1 MAHKQP
7 YMQFIIQNI
16 ALRSLGFKTP
26 SPLVGI
32 SLTNSESGIQ
42 TEFKV
47 TVHVLGDQR
56 KSAHIGAFEM
66 MLYEFAQMRGDST
79 TPCYL
84 EMGWADET
92 GILESISVQGM
103 FIQYTS
109 TIHKGYT
116 EYVLQ
121 GIGNFTNTAT
131 IRGIA
136 IPAIR
141 GNFRPSDVAE
151 AVLDYVHAGDV
162 FDYDIDHDDEVVPM
176 CKASCV
182 TSLGEYINGRS
193 NVASSETAEM
203 GLIQMSYCEGSRSC
217 AYGLPGNKSTDMYLR
232 AGYTKRE
239 IHNLMGSPIAQTQ
252 RSASSY
258 TFSITEPT
266 FHNRGVIRYKNN
278 VNLANYVSSE
288 VLMWGGLYTNILSI
302 TATYQGVT
310 QTLLGSGASVQTG
323 MGITLKGETLV
334 SESNRQNSYNAKL
347 DSMFTAG
354 NALNNLNAI
363 STQFNTNVQIT
374 IVGSPK
380 VYQVADAVRVVVYTG
395 GTLNPITGVYRIIK
409 VGHNIN
415 GTSYTTTLTVQR
427 LDLITANN
435 TVTSIAGYTNK
446 VRQNN
451 VQSASF
457 VKSKLNLGQPFQHII
472 NILKRGKL

>member
-7 YMQFIIQNI
+7 YMQFVIQNI

-32 SLTNSESGIQ
+32 TLTNSESGIQ
-42 TEFKV
+42 TNFKV
-47 TVHVLGDQR
+47 KVHVLGDQR
-56 KSAHIGAFEM
+56 KEAHIGAFEM

-84 EMGWADET
+84 ELGWADEG
-92 GILESISVQGM
+92 GIIESLTIQGI
-103 FIQYTS
+103 FIQFTS
-109 TIHKGYT
+109 TVNTGYT
-116 EYVLQ
+116 EYILE

-162 FDYDIDHDDEVVPM
+162 FDYDIDHDDEVVPIS
-176 CKASCV
+176 KSSCV
-182 TSLGEYINGRS
+182 TSLGEYINGS
-193 NVASSETAEM
+193 NTQQ
-203 GLIQMSYCEGSRSC
+203 GLIQQSYCEGSRSC
-217 AYGLPGNKSTDMYLR
+217 AYGLPRNNTTGMYLK
-232 AGYTKRE
+232 AGYTKSE
-239 IHNLMGSPIAQTQ
+239 IHNLMGSPVAQTQ

-266 FHNRGVIRYKNN
+266 FHTRGVIRYKNN
-278 VNLANYVSSE
+278 VNLANYVAE
-288 VLMWGGLYTNILSI
+288 DVLMWGGLYTNILSI
-302 TATYQGVT
+302 SATYQGVT
-310 QTLLGSGASVQTG
+310 QTLLGSGATVQTG
-323 MGITLKGETLV
+323 MGITLKGESLV
-334 SESNRQNSYNAKL
+334 TESNRQNSYCATIG
-347 DSMFTAG
+347 SMYASG

-374 IVGSPK
+374 IVGKPK
-380 VYQVADAVRVVVYTG
+380 VFQVADAVRVVVYTG

-409 VGHNIN
+409 VGHNIT
-415 GTSYTTTLTVQR
+415 GTGYTTTLTVQR

-435 TVTSIAGYTNK
+435 TATSMAGYTATAQLNNK
-446 VRQNN
+446 QAASSKQN
-451 VQSASF
+451 
-457 VKSKLNLGQPFQHII
+457 KLDLGQPFQHII

>member
-1 MAHKQP
+1 MPHKQP

-32 SLTNSESGIQ
+32 NLTNSENGIQ
-42 TEFKV
+42 TNFKV
-47 TVHVLGDQR
+47 TVHVLGDYR
-56 KSAHIGAFEM
+56 KSAHIGSFEM

-79 TPCYL
+79 TPCYI

-92 GILESISVQGM
+92 GVIDALSIQGI
-103 FIQYTS
+103 FIQFTS
-109 TIHKGYT
+109 TVHTGYT
-116 EYVLQ
+116 EYILE

-131 IRGIA
+131 VRGIA

-162 FDYDIDHDDEVVPM
+162 FDYDIDHDDEIVPM

-193 NVASSETAEM
+193 GGTESQTTEP

-217 AYGLPGNKSTDMYLR
+217 AYGLPGNRSTDTFIR

-239 IHNLMGSPIAQTQ
+239 IHDLMGSPVAQTQ

-266 FHNRGVIRYKNN
+266 FHHRGVIRYKNN
-278 VNLANYVSSE
+278 VNLANYVSNE

-302 TATYQGVT
+302 SATYQGVT

-323 MGITLKGETLV
+323 MGMTLKGETLTSV
-334 SESNRQNSYNAKL
+334 SNRQNSYNAKL

-374 IVGSPK
+374 IVGTPK

-409 VGHNIN
+409 VGHNIT
-415 GTSYTTTLTVQR
+415 GTGYTTTLTVRR

-435 TVTSIAGYTNK
+435 TATSLAGYTNK
-446 VRQNN
+446 AKLNN
-451 VQSASF
+451 VQTAGF
-457 VKSKLNLGQPFQHII
+457 AKSKLNLGQPFQHII

>member
-1 MAHKQP
+1 MPHKQP
-7 YMQFIIQNI
+7 YMQFVIQNI

-42 TEFKV
+42 TNFKV
-47 TVHVLGDQR
+47 TIHVLGDAR
-56 KSAHIGAFEM
+56 KKAHVGAFEM

-92 GILESISVQGM
+92 GIIESLSIQGI
-103 FIQYTS
+103 FIQFTS
-109 TIHKGYT
+109 TVRTGYT
-116 EYVLQ
+116 EYLLE

-141 GNFRPSDVAE
+141 GNYRPSEVAE

-162 FDYDIDHDDEVVPM
+162 FDYDIDHDDEVVPIS
-176 CKASCV
+176 KASCV
-182 TSLGEYINGRS
+182 TSLGEYING
-193 NVASSETAEM
+193 SSTQQ
-203 GLIQMSYCEGSRSC
+203 GLIQQSYCEGSRSC
-217 AYGLPGNKSTDMYLR
+217 AYGLPRNRSTSMYLR
-232 AGYTKRE
+232 AGYTRTE
-239 IHNLMGSPIAQTQ
+239 IHRLMGSPVAQTQ

-278 VNLANYVSSE
+278 VNLANYVAE
-288 VLMWGGLYTNILSI
+288 DVLMWGGLYTNILSI
-302 TATYQGVT
+302 SATYQGVT

-323 MGITLKGETLV
+323 MGITLKGETLT
-334 SESNRQNSYNAKL
+334 SQSNRQNSYNATL
-347 DSMFTAG
+347 HSMYSAG
-354 NALNNLNAI
+354 NVLNNLNAI

-374 IVGSPK
+374 IVGKPK
-380 VYQVADAVRVVVYTG
+380 VFQVADAVRVVVYTG

-409 VGHNIN
+409 VAHNIN

-435 TVTSIAGYTNK
+435 TATSLAGYSLNS
-446 VRQNN
+446 RQNN
-451 VQSASF
+451 VQAATCA
-457 VKSKLNLGQPFQHII
+457 KQTLNLGQPFQHII

>member
-1 MAHKQP
+1 MAHRQP

-42 TEFKV
+42 TNFKV
-47 TVHVLGDQR
+47 TLHILGDQR
-56 KSAHIGAFEM
+56 KQAHVGAFEM

-84 EMGWADET
+84 EIGWADET
-92 GILESISVQGM
+92 GILESLSIQGI
-103 FIQYTS
+103 FIQFTS
-109 TIHKGYT
+109 NVHKGYT
-116 EYVLQ
+116 EYVLE

-141 GNFRPSDVAE
+141 GNYRPSDVAE

-162 FDYDIDHDDEVVPM
+162 FDYDIDHDDEVVPIS
-176 CKASCV
+176 KASCV
-182 TSLGEYINGRS
+182 TSLGEYING
-193 NVASSETAEM
+193 SSTQQ
-203 GLIQMSYCEGSRSC
+203 GLIQQSYCEGSRSC
-217 AYGLPGNKSTDMYLR
+217 AYGLPKNRATATYLK
-232 AGYTKRE
+232 AGYTKSE
-239 IHNLMGSPIAQTQ
+239 IHKLMGSPIAQTQ

-266 FHNRGVIRYKNN
+266 FHTRGVIRYKNN
-278 VNLANYVSSE
+278 VNLANYVADD

-302 TATYQGVT
+302 SATYQGVT

-323 MGITLKGETLV
+323 MGITLKGESLTTQ
-334 SESNRQNSYNAKL
+334 SNRQNSYNATL
-347 DSMFTAG
+347 PSMYSAG
-354 NALNNLNAI
+354 NVLNNLNAI

-380 VYQVADAVRVVVYTG
+380 VFQVADAVRVVVYTG

-409 VGHNIN
+409 VAHNIN
-415 GTSYTTTLTVQR
+415 GTGYTTTLTVQR

-435 TVTSIAGYTNK
+435 TATSLAGYTMTS
-446 VRQNN
+446 RINN
-451 VQSASF
+451 VQSATC
-457 VKSKLNLGQPFQHII
+457 SKQTLNLGQPFQHII

>member
-1 MAHKQP
+1 MPHKQP

-42 TEFKV
+42 TNFKV

-56 KSAHIGAFEM
+56 KKAHIGAFEM

-84 EMGWADET
+84 ELGWADES
-92 GILESISVQGM
+92 GILDSLTIQGI
-103 FIQYTS
+103 FIQFTS
-109 TIHKGYT
+109 TVHTGYT
-116 EYVLQ
+116 EYILE

-136 IPAIR
+136 VPAIR

-151 AVLDYVHAGDV
+151 AVLDYIHADDV
-162 FDYDIDHDDEVVPM
+162 FDYDIDHDDEVVPIS
-176 CKASCV
+176 KASCV
-182 TSLGEYINGRS
+182 TSLGEYING
-193 NVASSETAEM
+193 SSTQQ
-203 GLIQMSYCEGSRSC
+203 GLIQQSYCEGSKSC
-217 AYGLPGNKSTDMYLR
+217 AYGLPNNRATGTYLK
-232 AGYTKRE
+232 AGYTKSE
-239 IHNLMGSPIAQTQ
+239 IHNLMGAPVAQTQ

-266 FHNRGVIRYKNN
+266 FHTRGVIRYKNN
-278 VNLANYVSSE
+278 VNLANYVSDE

-302 TATYQGVT
+302 SATYQGVT
-310 QTLLGSGASVQTG
+310 QTLLGSGATVQTG
-323 MGITLKGETLV
+323 MGITLKGESLTT
-334 SESNRQNSYNAKL
+334 ESNRQNSYSATL
-347 DSMFTAG
+347 SSMYAAG
-354 NALNNLNAI
+354 NVLNNLNAI
-363 STQFNTNVQIT
+363 STQFNTNIQIT
-374 IVGSPK
+374 IVGKPK
-380 VYQVADAVRVVVYTG
+380 VFQVADAVRVVVYTG

-409 VGHNIN
+409 VAHNIN

-427 LDLITANN
+427 LDLITAND
-435 TVTSIAGYTNK
+435 TATSMAGYTNTS
-446 VRQNN
+446 RIDN
-451 VQSASF
+451 VQAASS
-457 VKSKLNLGQPFQHII
+457 VQNKLDLGQPFQHII

>member
-1 MAHKQP
+1 MPHKQP

-42 TEFKV
+42 TNFKV

-56 KSAHIGAFEM
+56 KKAHIGAFEM

-84 EMGWADET
+84 ELGWADET
-92 GILESISVQGM
+92 GILDSLTIQGI
-103 FIQYTS
+103 FIQFTS
-109 TIHKGYT
+109 TVHTGYT
-116 EYVLQ
+116 EYVLE

-151 AVLDYVHAGDV
+151 AVLDYVHADDV
-162 FDYDIDHDDEVVPM
+162 FDYDIDHDDEVVPIS
-176 CKASCV
+176 KASCV
-182 TSLGEYINGRS
+182 TSLGEYING
-193 NVASSETAEM
+193 SSTQQ
-203 GLIQMSYCEGSRSC
+203 GLIQQSYCEGSRSC
-217 AYGLPGNKSTDMYLR
+217 AYGLPKNRATGTYLK
-232 AGYTKRE
+232 AGYTKSE
-239 IHNLMGSPIAQTQ
+239 IHNLMGAPVAQTQ

-266 FHNRGVIRYKNN
+266 FHTRGVIRYKNN
-278 VNLANYVSSE
+278 VNLANYVSNE
-288 VLMWGGLYTNILSI
+288 VLMWGGLYTNILTIS
-302 TATYQGVT
+302 ATYQGVT
-310 QTLLGSGASVQTG
+310 QTLLGSGATVQTG
-323 MGITLKGETLV
+323 MGITLKGESLTT
-334 SESNRQNSYNAKL
+334 EANRQNSYSATL
-347 DSMFTAG
+347 SSMYAAG
-354 NALNNLNAI
+354 NVLNNLNAI
-363 STQFNTNVQIT
+363 STQFNTNIQIT
-374 IVGSPK
+374 IVGKPK
-380 VYQVADAVRVVVYTG
+380 VFQVADAVRVVVYTG

-409 VGHNIN
+409 VAHNIN

-427 LDLITANN
+427 LDLITAND
-435 TVTSIAGYTNK
+435 TASSMAGYTNTS
-446 VRQNN
+446 RIDN
-451 VQSASF
+451 VQAASS
-457 VKSKLNLGQPFQHII
+457 VQNKLDLGQPFQHII

>member
-1 MAHKQP
+1 
-7 YMQFIIQNI
+7 MQFVIQNI
-16 ALRSLGFKTP
+16 ALRSLGYKTP

-32 SLTNSESGIQ
+32 SLVNSESGIQ
-42 TEFKV
+42 TNFKV
-47 TVHVLGDQR
+47 TIHVLGDQR
-56 KSAHIGAFEM
+56 KQAHVGSFEM

-92 GILESISVQGM
+92 GILESLSIQGI
-103 FIQYTS
+103 FIQFTS
-109 TIHKGYT
+109 TVHTGYT
-116 EYVLQ
+116 EYVLE

-141 GNFRPSDVAE
+141 GNYRPSDVAE

-162 FDYDIDHDDEVVPM
+162 FDYDIDHDDEVVPIS
-176 CKASCV
+176 KASCV
-182 TSLGEYINGRS
+182 TSLGEYING
-193 NVASSETAEM
+193 SSTQQ
-203 GLIQMSYCEGSRSC
+203 GLIQQSYCEGSKSC
-217 AYGLPGNKSTDMYLR
+217 AYGLPYNRTTDMYLK
-232 AGYTKRE
+232 AGYKKAE
-239 IHNLMGSPIAQTQ
+239 IRKIMGTPVAQTQ

-266 FHNRGVIRYKNN
+266 FHTRGVIRYKNN
-278 VNLANYVSSE
+278 VNLANYVSQD

-302 TATYQGVT
+302 SATYQGVT
-310 QTLLGSGASVQTG
+310 QTLLGSGATVQTG
-323 MGITLKGETLV
+323 MGITLKGETLTTQ
-334 SESNRQNSYNAKL
+334 SNRQNSYNATL
-347 DSMFTAG
+347 PSMYSAG
-354 NALNNLNAI
+354 NAINNLNAI

-374 IVGSPK
+374 IVGSAK
-380 VYQVADAVRVVVYTG
+380 IFRVADAVRVVVYTG

-409 VGHNIN
+409 VAHNIN

-435 TVTSIAGYTNK
+435 TATSIAGYTTTS
-446 VRQNN
+446 RINN
-451 VQSASF
+451 TQAAS
-457 VKSKLNLGQPFQHII
+457 SKQQTLHLGQPFQHII